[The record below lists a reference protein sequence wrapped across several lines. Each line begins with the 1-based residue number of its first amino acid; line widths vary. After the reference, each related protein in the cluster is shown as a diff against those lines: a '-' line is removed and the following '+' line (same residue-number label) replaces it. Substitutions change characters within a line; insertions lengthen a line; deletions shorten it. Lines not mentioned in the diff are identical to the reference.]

1 MDFKFLVILV
11 QCAFS
16 RYVQDTL
23 WKSKMDEI
31 LGFYEQGEVFGI
43 YPFVRRESKIF
54 SIVLTLRR

>member
-16 RYVQDTL
+16 RYVQDAF

-31 LGFYEQGEVFGI
+31 LGFYEQSEVFGLS
-43 YPFVRRESKIF
+43 PFVRRESKIF
-54 SIVLTLRR
+54 SIVLILCR